1 MKGADS
7 STSGSTSGGSRK
19 KDLGAWPVIIWE
31 ATTTKRNYVLQR
43 PTNVLFYI
51 DIGMCIK
58 VSAQS
63 KKKLGGGGWARFGGP
78 VPPDPSIEAPLG
90 STMFRQGHAKYRSVQ
105 KPPSTE
111 LEIRP
116 PLNLCLLQLYKRELR

>member
-63 KKKLGGGGWARFGGP
+63 KKNLGGGRLGKIWGAC
-78 VPPDPSIEAPLG
+78 AP
-90 STMFRQGHAKYRSVQ
+90 
-105 KPPSTE
+105 
-111 LEIRP
+111 
-116 PLNLCLLQLYKRELR
+116 

>member
-63 KKKLGGGGWARFGGP
+63 KKKLGGEAGQDLGGLC
-78 VPPDPSIEAPLG
+78 PL
-90 STMFRQGHAKYRSVQ
+90 TPA
-105 KPPSTE
+105 
-111 LEIRP
+111 
-116 PLNLCLLQLYKRELR
+116 